1 MSMLVLHKKNLSRR
15 RHLART
21 RDYARAAGQR
31 LIMIMKDPEWEADYV
46 DEVVVA
52 DTSSIDETLAAAK
65 DVAGTAAPVDAVFTF
80 AEAAVPSAARIAAEL
95 GLPGVSE
102 RTACIARDKHAMRA
116 AFDGAG
122 VPQPRFRLASTLEQ
136 AEEAARWTGFPLVL
150 KPIIGTGSMY
160 VRSVADREQLAEHF
174 ETIRQGAWDG
184 FEYDP
189 LHGSSLRAYD
199 GALLVEEFVGGPEI
213 CVESLVVDG
222 ATHILAIHDKP
233 LPTGPTF
240 EEVYA
245 CTPTRLPAATVDR
258 VTPAVAAVHR
268 AMGITTGPTHVEFRL
283 RDGSEPVVLEAAARM
298 GGGPIYRSV
307 LLSTGVDMV
316 EATLDLALG
325 RSPVISPRPDPRSIG
340 FWNIFPERAG
350 VLTEIEGAEKARNDP
365 RVDELEIYR
374 RPGDV
379 LAVPP
384 RTFQGHGHLIFKVDH
399 VDDLDPTFTEL
410 TQMLRL
416 HTEPVPGTR

>member
-1 MSMLVLHKKNLSRR
+1 MTMLVLHKKNLSRR

-31 LIMIMKDPEWEADYV
+31 VVMIMKDPDWEADYV
-46 DEVVVA
+46 DQVVIA

-65 DVAGTAAPVDAVFTF
+65 DLAGTAGPIDGVFTF

-102 RTACIARDKHAMRA
+102 RTAYLARDKHAMRA
-116 AFDGAG
+116 AFAAAG
-122 VPQPRFRLASTLEQ
+122 VPQPRFRLASTLDE
-136 AEEAARWTGFPLVL
+136 AEAAAERTGFPLIL

-160 VRSVADREQLAEHF
+160 VRSVADRRQLAEHF
-174 ETIRQGAWDG
+174 ETIRLGSWQG

-189 LHGSSLRAYD
+189 LHDSALRAYQ
-199 GALLVEEFVGGPEI
+199 GGLLVEEFVPGPEV

-222 ATHILAIHDKP
+222 TTHMLAIHDKP

-245 CTPTRLPAATVDR
+245 CTPTRLPAGTVDR
-258 VTPAVAAVHR
+258 IRSAVAAVHD

-283 RDGSEPVVLEAAARM
+283 RDGAEPVVLEAAARM

-307 LLSTGVDMV
+307 LLSTGLDMV
-316 EATLDLALG
+316 EATLDLALA
-325 RSPVISPRPDPRSIG
+325 RSPVIAPRPDPRPIG
-340 FWNIFPERAG
+340 FWNIFPARAG
-350 VLTEIEGAEKARNDP
+350 VLTEIAGVDQARADP
-365 RVDELEIYR
+365 RVDEVEIYR
-374 RPGDV
+374 QPGDQ

-384 RTFQGHGHLIFKVDH
+384 RTFQGHGHLIFKVSH
-399 VDDLDPTFTEL
+399 VDELDPTFVEL
-410 TQMLRL
+410 TRMVRL
-416 HTEPVPGTR
+416 HTEPTPGAR